1 MEFKRVKGKET
12 GKGRCSWNLRV
23 IIGRFVEV
31 CERRGPK
38 VSVIEEGVDV
48 SRREGHEGELE
59 HISVFK
65 Y

>member
-1 MEFKRVKGKET
+1 MLGLLYSDDSEED
-12 GKGRCSWNLRV
+12 LRV

-48 SRREGHEGELE
+48 SRRESHEGELE